1 MVALQNVGCF
11 LRLIKDK
18 GTFLITYPTK
28 RRNSV
33 GSIFDEVRSVHY
45 EMEHRFSCLIRG
57 LYKSDLGGA
66 IARFQLMLRQP
77 SFVDK
82 NKAANF
88 ALFSS
93 KFCEKSI
100 WFCHPTK
107 PFYFYNSLEDGCFLS
122 LQ

>member
-66 IARFQLMLRQP
+66 IARFQLMSRQP
-77 SFVDK
+77 SFVGK
-82 NKAANF
+82 KKAANF
-88 ALFSS
+88 VLFSS
-93 KFCEKSI
+93 KF
-100 WFCHPTK
+100 
-107 PFYFYNSLEDGCFLS
+107 
-122 LQ
+122 